1 MKLNEATI
9 FGIGNPLID
18 VVIKIEDKDLIN
30 LEVEKGVMHLVDENR
45 QKEIVNYFKNKSPIY
60 HPGGSAPNT
69 LITCAGLEIPGVI
82 SGKIGDDEFGA
93 IYKSQIN
100 KYGIISRL
108 VLGDGPTGSSI
119 ILVTPD
125 GERTMNTH
133 LGICQEFSITDI
145 DESLLAKS
153 KFLYFTGYMW
163 DTDSQK
169 SAIKHALAIAKENK
183 IKVIFD
189 VADPFAVQ
197 RFKDAFLTL
206 IQDEADVVFA
216 NQAELSILFDTEN
229 IEEATKSLGKIINI
243 AAVKLGKDGCYVVED
258 GDISKISSRPIL
270 ATDSTGAGDIFAAG
284 FMAALYKGYRATV
297 AGEIGG
303 YLAEEIIQITGAQF
317 EKSVIKQLNKEISW
331 PLENSN
337 LDG

>member
-1 MKLNEATI
+1 MKLNEAAI

-133 LGICQEFSITDI
+133 LGMCQEFSITDI
-145 DESLLAKS
+145 DESLLAKADI
-153 KFLYFTGYMW
+153 FYFTGYMW

-169 SAIKHALAIAKENK
+169 SAIKHALSISKENR

-197 RFKDAFLTL
+197 RYRDAFLTL
-206 IQDEADVVFA
+206 IEEEADVVFA
-216 NQAELSILFDTEN
+216 NQAELSILFDTKDIN
-229 IEEATKSLGKIINI
+229 VAANSLGRIVNI
-243 AAVKLGKDGCYVVED
+243 AAVKLGKEGCLVIEN
-258 GDISKISSRPIL
+258 GNLCKITSRPII
-270 ATDSTGAGDIFAAG
+270 AKDSTGAGDMFAAG
-284 FMAALYKGYRATV
+284 FIAALSKGYSGKA
-297 AGEIGG
+297 AGKIGG
-303 YLAEEIIQITGAQF
+303 YLAEEIIQIPGAQF
-317 EKSVIKQLNKEISW
+317 EKSVIKQLNVDLPW
-331 PLENSN
+331 PK
-337 LDG
+337 